1 MFLKVKVFPE
11 SKKEEVIESKNDSYL
26 VYIKEKPEQ
35 GKANERVLEILS
47 KHLKIEKEKLRIV
60 KGSKGRSKIILI
72 Y

>member
-11 SKKEEVIESKNDSYL
+11 SKKEEIVESKKDSFL

-47 KHLKIEKEKLRIV
+47 KHLNIKKEKLRIV
-60 KGSKGRSKIILI
+60 KGNRGRSKIISV